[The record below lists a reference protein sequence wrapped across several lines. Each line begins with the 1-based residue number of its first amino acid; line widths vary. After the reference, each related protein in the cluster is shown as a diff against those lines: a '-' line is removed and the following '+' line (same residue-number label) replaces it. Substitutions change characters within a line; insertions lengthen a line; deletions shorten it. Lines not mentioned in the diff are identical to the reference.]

1 MPSPFP
7 GMDPYLEAYDIWPDF
22 HDALAGEIRRELN
35 RVLPQPYYARMEM
48 RPEVGIVGD
57 EVHRSIV
64 PDIAIVK
71 PLSPAVVATGEAG
84 LALADEPRVASS
96 PSVWMRISNE
106 PLRHHFVEIRDPTR
120 GHALVTL
127 IEIASPTN
135 KRPGPDRRAYEAK
148 RKEILDSDTSLIE
161 LDLLRGGQPLI
172 ATPAIIELAAR
183 LEPRPDYLVTVN
195 RAWHA
200 GRNCSTNCFPS
211 GLRSRYRALQCRCA
225 RVRQNRRSTCSTFS
239 TRPTMADPM
248 PVARSITMD
257 RPIHRSAP
265 TWPTG

>member
-7 GMDPYLEAYDIWPDF
+7 GMAPYLEAWDIWPDF

-35 RVLPQPYYARMEM
+35 RVLPPPYYARMEM

-57 EVHRSIV
+57 EVHRTIV
-64 PDIAIVK
+64 PDIAIVR
-71 PLSPAVVATGEAG
+71 PRGPSVATTREGG
-84 LALADEPRVASS
+84 LTLAEEPRVESS

-106 PLRHHFVEIRDPTR
+106 PLRHHFIEIRDPAH

-172 ATPAIIELAAR
+172 GTPAIIGSAMS

-195 RAWHA
+195 RAWQR
-200 GRNCSTNCFPS
+200 GRNCSTKCFPS
-211 GLRSRYRALQCRCA
+211 GLRSRCRALPCRCA
-225 RVRQNRRSTCSTFS
+225 KARQNRR
-239 TRPTMADPM
+239 
-248 PVARSITMD
+248 
-257 RPIHRSAP
+257 
-265 TWPTG
+265 